1 MAQRSGFL
9 SIEDFTLIISKNQVL
24 EIRPCRGKYVVKTCV
39 CDTYSLVLVGIL
51 RIRNPGLFIVVPE
64 E

>member
-24 EIRPCRGKYVVKTCV
+24 EIRPCRGKYVVKICV
-39 CDTYSLVLVGIL
+39 CYTYSLVLVRIL